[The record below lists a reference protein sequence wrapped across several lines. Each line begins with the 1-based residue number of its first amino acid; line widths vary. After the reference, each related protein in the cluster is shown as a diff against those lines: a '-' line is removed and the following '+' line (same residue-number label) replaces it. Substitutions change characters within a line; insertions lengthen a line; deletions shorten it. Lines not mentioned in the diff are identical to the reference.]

1 MKRLYEC
8 KNCAKSSSGEKPSGC
23 RKKDVVSE
31 NLITYPIEPFGL
43 KNVAVYFVEFSPSS
57 SSSTINA
64 A

>member
-8 KNCAKSSSGEKPSGC
+8 KNCAKSSSGRKTIWLS
-23 RKKDVVSE
+23 KKDVVSE

-43 KNVAVYFVEFSPSS
+43 KNVAVYFVELPPSS
-57 SSSTINA
+57 SPSTINA